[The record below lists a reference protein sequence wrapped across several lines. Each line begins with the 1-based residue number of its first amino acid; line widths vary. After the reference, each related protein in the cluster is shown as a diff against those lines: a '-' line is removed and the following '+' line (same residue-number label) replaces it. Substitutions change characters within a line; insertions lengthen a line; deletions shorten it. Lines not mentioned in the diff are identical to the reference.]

1 MKLSCRLETVASF
14 VDKGSIAAD
23 VGTDHGYIPICLVER
38 GISPSAIGM
47 DVREGPLMRA
57 KEHIREHGLED
68 RISARLGD
76 GLEKLEPGE
85 ADAVVIAGMGGE
97 LVIRILEGGKRLWE
111 DVRDW
116 ILSPQSE
123 LEKVRRFLWENG
135 FDTAAEAMVEEDG
148 KYYTVMKCR
157 RRKESVPAAES
168 RPSPGE
174 FKYGRILLRRGD
186 PVLKAYLEQEIGQL
200 HAIEERLRSSDTPKA
215 GERLREVEQE
225 LKTAEEAYDEVQ
237 RHYTNP

>member
-1 MKLSCRLETVASF
+1 
-14 VDKGSIAAD
+14 
-23 VGTDHGYIPICLVER
+23 
-38 GISPSAIGM
+38 
-47 DVREGPLMRA
+47 MRA

-135 FDTAAEAMVEEDG
+135 FETAAEAMVEEDG

-157 RRKESVPAAES
+157 RRKESVPRGGIPPVSGRVQIRKNPFKTGRSGAEGISGAGDRAAPRHRGAAEIF
-168 RPSPGE
+168 RHPE
-174 FKYGRILLRRGD
+174 GRR
-186 PVLKAYLEQEIGQL
+186 
-200 HAIEERLRSSDTPKA
+200 
-215 GERLREVEQE
+215 
-225 LKTAEEAYDEVQ
+225 TAERSGTGVKNG
-237 RHYTNP
+237 RGGIR